1 MPSHPRPRGGENF
14 PSPPPSTL
22 TGTGFVPSPSPHGD
36 FVPDGV
42 PIPAKTSVTDQD
54 GNGAPIPDSPQG
66 ILLLGD
72 VNGAKLSP
80 MGINLVEIL
89 SPSGMA
95 GAGMVVVSPSPVP
108 DPRPVAGMLSIIE
121 RTAASLLDGGRRRK
135 ERRMDSV
142 GLSADRRLGVLS

>member
-1 MPSHPRPRGGENF
+1 
-14 PSPPPSTL
+14 
-22 TGTGFVPSPSPHGD
+22 
-36 FVPDGV
+36 
-42 PIPAKTSVTDQD
+42 
-54 GNGAPIPDSPQG
+54 
-66 ILLLGD
+66 
-72 VNGAKLSP
+72 

-89 SPSGMA
+89 SPPGMA
-95 GAGMVVVSPSPVP
+95 GAGMVVVSPSPSPVP